1 MIDTTVRN
9 LIRQR
14 AGERCEYCRLPEHA
28 VDIPFHVEHIIA
40 KQHGGED
47 DPSNLC
53 LACDRCN
60 LYKGPNLSSVDPQTQ
75 ATVILFHPR
84 EHAWRDHFTIR
95 GAEIV
100 GLTPT
105 GRATVRL
112 FNMNAKP
119 RLQLRL
125 ELLAQRQLRP

>member
-1 MIDTTVRN
+1 MIDTAVRN

-60 LYKGPNLSSVDPQTQ
+60 LYKGPNLSSVDPETPSAALLRPAQD
-75 ATVILFHPR
+75 R
-84 EHAWRDHFTIR
+84 EKRVPFWFVTRDHR
-95 GAEIV
+95 LNRIV
-100 GLTPT
+100 N
-105 GRATVRL
+105 TVR
-112 FNMNAKP
+112 
-119 RLQLRL
+119 RGGRSV
-125 ELLAQRQLRP
+125 RPS